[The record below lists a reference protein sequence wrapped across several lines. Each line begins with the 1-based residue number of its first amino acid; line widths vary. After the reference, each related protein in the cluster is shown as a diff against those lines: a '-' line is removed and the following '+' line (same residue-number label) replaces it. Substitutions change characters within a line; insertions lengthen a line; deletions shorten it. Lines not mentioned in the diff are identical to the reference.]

1 MKKIDDEILHKMI
14 EEGRPQREMARFFG
28 VSDAAISK
36 RIKRLN
42 QSEPPESFKALS
54 PGEKKFVI
62 AKLEGKSGT
71 AAALHAFNCGSIESA
86 KTIGSR
92 LSGDPDVQKAVHDL
106 MHEEG
111 IGRRRRVQRLRDV
124 IEAKDLGIV
133 AKGLDMA
140 NKLTGEYAP
149 EKVDVSLEPQNI
161 FAVVAVLN
169 ARKEELMQRIK
180 ALEEGSDYVI
190 DAE

>member
-1 MKKIDDEILHKMI
+1 MKRIKDEILRKMI

-36 RIKRLN
+36 RIKRLK
-42 QSEPPESFKALS
+42 QGEPPESFKALS
-54 PGEKKFVI
+54 PGEKRFVL

-71 AAALHAFNCGSIESA
+71 AAALQAFNCGSVQAA

-92 LSGDPDVQKAVHDL
+92 LSGDPDVQRAIHDL

-149 EKVDVSLEPQNI
+149 DKVDLSLEPENI
-161 FAVVAVLN
+161 FAVVAVIE
-169 ARKEELMQRIK
+169 ARKKELEKQIR
-180 ALEEGSDYVI
+180 ALEEGQELVI